1 MSDKIV
7 NELEILDNFISDAS
21 SISIHPSDIAK
32 ILKNLKEEDEEK
44 FFYYLENLPD
54 EILGDVLLELPENY
68 LKETIEKLPSSRL
81 AQAIKELESDDA
93 TDLIQDI
100 EDVDESKAQRVF
112 SELDEEEREEIKKLS
127 SYEDDEAGAY
137 MQTELFTAKLN
148 EKISDAI
155 NRLKRLKEEGK
166 LENIHQVYLVDEFG
180 RLLTTIS
187 LEDLIVFDFDKSFKE
202 VLGDHIQDSQLR
214 YAKDTDKIEDV
225 LHMFEEYDL
234 SALPVV
240 DKDGKLVGRITSDDI
255 YDLIEES
262 ATEQIYNL
270 AGVSDEA
277 EHEDNILKTGK
288 NRAIWLFINLGTAI
302 LASLVIGIFEGTIQ
316 KYVALAVLMPI
327 VASMGGNA
335 GTQTLTVV
343 VRQLALGEIDKQNA
357 KKALK
362 KEIIIALVNGILFA
376 FVMALIAFIWFKD
389 VKLGYVIALAMV
401 INLLAAG
408 FFGALIPLILKKL
421 NIDPAVGSTVLLTT
435 VTDVVGFFA
444 FLGLAKLLLLN
455 N

>member
-302 LASLVIGIFEGTIQ
+302 
-316 KYVALAVLMPI
+316 
-327 VASMGGNA
+327 
-335 GTQTLTVV
+335 
-343 VRQLALGEIDKQNA
+343 
-357 KKALK
+357 
-362 KEIIIALVNGILFA
+362 
-376 FVMALIAFIWFKD
+376 W
-389 VKLGYVIALAMV
+389 
-401 INLLAAG
+401 
-408 FFGALIPLILKKL
+408 PLWL
-421 NIDPAVGSTVLLTT
+421 
-435 VTDVVGFFA
+435 
-444 FLGLAKLLLLN
+444 
-455 N
+455 